1 MGSVPFKYRQYKLIN
16 ILNNKHRQVIYD
28 KWKYE
33 IENREIIQCDI
44 IFDNMEEINTSS
56 GFNNNAIER
65 KTDRSLHG

>member
-1 MGSVPFKYRQYKLIN
+1 MGSVPFKSRQDQLIKR
-16 ILNNKHRQVIYD
+16 LNNKHRQVIYD